1 MKFKIGDRIRIV
13 NARGL
18 TGVNTSSTGIKSYET
33 IGHAGVIVDY
43 QMDYNRYRIK
53 YTDLFNTQGNNV
65 IYWLHQDDIQLD
77 KEFYRDE
84 KLEQLL

>member
-13 NARGL
+13 NTRGL
-18 TGVNTSSTGIKSYET
+18 TGVNTSSSGIKSYET
-33 IGHAGVIVDY
+33 IGHAGVIVDCQMGYTRY
-43 QMDYNRYRIK
+43 QIK
-53 YTDLFNTQGNNV
+53 YTDLFTVTGTNV
-65 IYWLHQDDIQLD
+65 VYWLYQDDIELD